1 MKTSLQEIHTSSLR
15 LLSIISA
22 LMLVVSCTTAPR
34 YTRAPSRG
42 STKPPTRVPEKK
54 TEKRI
59 ESSVPGGGVVGRASY
74 YGPGFQGR
82 STASGERFN
91 MYDLTAAHRT
101 LPFGTKVQVTNLSN
115 GKSVTV
121 RINDRGPFKRGR
133 IIDLSKAAAGK
144 IDMISSGTARVR
156 VKVLQ

>member
-1 MKTSLQEIHTSSLR
+1 MKISLQRMHISSLR
-15 LLSIISA
+15 LFSIISV
-22 LMLVVSCTTAPR
+22 LLLVASCTTAPR
-34 YTRAPSRG
+34 YTRAHSRG
-42 STKPPTRVPEKK
+42 SSKPSARFPEKK

-59 ESSVPGGGVVGRASY
+59 KSSVSGGGFVGTASY

-101 LPFGTKVQVTNLSN
+101 LPFGTRVQVTNLSN